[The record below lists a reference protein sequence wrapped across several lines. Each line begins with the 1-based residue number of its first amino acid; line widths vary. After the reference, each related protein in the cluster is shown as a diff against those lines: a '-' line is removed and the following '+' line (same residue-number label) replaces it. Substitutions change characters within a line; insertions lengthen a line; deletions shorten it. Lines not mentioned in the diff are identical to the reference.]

1 MQLNMQ
7 MKHAK
12 YLQRNNPFSI
22 TRGSTVI
29 VKRAVLLTQLHRYP
43 TFPKNSSVAKSGIA
57 QHYSGG
63 TVADFHCFLY

>member
-43 TFPKNSSVAKSGIA
+43 TFPKNSSVVTQESLSI
-57 QHYSGG
+57 
-63 TVADFHCFLY
+63 TVAGP

>member
-1 MQLNMQ
+1 MQ

-43 TFPKNSSVAKSGIA
+43 TFPKNSSVANQESLSI
-57 QHYSGG
+57 
-63 TVADFHCFLY
+63 TVAGP